1 MHQKITQA
9 LEKKGI
15 TNIYLH
21 QSEAIKGLR
30 EGKHVIVST
39 STASGKSLIYQ
50 IPVLENLLRDKESKA
65 LYIFPTKALAQ
76 DQKRALQEIIQNI
89 PSLEDILISTF
100 DGDTPSEQRT
110 YIRDNASIIFTN
122 PDMLHHSILPNHKR
136 WQPFLSSLKFIL
148 VDELHVYNSLFGLHM
163 AYIMRRLRRLC
174 DHYENCYYQFI
185 SCSATIAAPDKHM
198 NAIFGVQNIQLIDQD
213 GAPHGQKEFII
224 WNPSLTNPHDKE
236 SERKGAMTE
245 GALILEYLVERNIR
259 TIAFCKVRK
268 TCELLMKHV
277 RESLE
282 KKQKRDVLQKI
293 MSYRGG
299 YTPEERRRIEKKL
312 FDGELLAVVATNAL
326 ELGVD
331 IGNLDAVLMI
341 GVPWSISAMWQQ
353 SGRSGRRNTDSL
365 SLVVTDKNALDQH
378 YANHPLEL
386 FSRQPDALSI
396 ELENPIILESHLQ
409 CAAEELPIDLTK
421 DQDYFGLG
429 TIEIC
434 EQHLVKIGPDIYRP
448 DPRFRP
454 YPSQYV
460 SIRNINEDT
469 FAVIDVTNNK
479 NMVMEEIEAC
489 RAGFEIYEGAIFIHQ
504 GRTYLVEE
512 CNIDKRYAK
521 VHLVRVDWTTTQRD
535 YTDVDVIKTD
545 ASKCI
550 EDTKNLVCYGQVKV
564 STTVFGYY
572 RINQKN
578 RIMDSHEVYMDPI
591 ITHSSGVWSDVPAIA
606 VNQLRELDIDPMAA
620 VHAASHCFI
629 SMMPRFISSSSVNLK
644 TECKNPHATR
654 PRPIRLSVY
663 EPQPCGVSRQ
673 LYKFFDQLLQTCI
686 QQIEECSCENGCP
699 SCIHL
704 SNCSEHNQV
713 CSKKGALIIF
723 HTMINYD
730 ANNSTISSHNT

>member
-1 MHQKITQA
+1 
-9 LEKKGI
+9 
-15 TNIYLH
+15 
-21 QSEAIKGLR
+21 
-30 EGKHVIVST
+30 
-39 STASGKSLIYQ
+39 
-50 IPVLENLLRDKESKA
+50 
-65 LYIFPTKALAQ
+65 
-76 DQKRALQEIIQNI
+76 
-89 PSLEDILISTF
+89 ISTF
-100 DGDTPSEQRT
+100 DGDTPSEQRA

-148 VDELHVYNSLFGLHM
+148 VDELHVYNSFFGLHM

-174 DHYENCYYQFI
+174 DYYGNYHYQFI
-185 SCSATIAAPDKHM
+185 SCSATIADPDKHM
-198 NAIFGVQNIQLIDQD
+198 NAVFGVQNIQLIDQD

-224 WNPSLTNPHDKE
+224 WNPSLTNPDDKE
-236 SERKGAMTE
+236 SERKGAVTE
-245 GALILEYLVERNIR
+245 GALILEYLVERNVR
-259 TIAFCKVRK
+259 TIAFC
-268 TCELLMKHV
+268 
-277 RESLE
+277 
-282 KKQKRDVLQKI
+282 KI

-331 IGNLDAVLMI
+331 IGSLDAVLMI

-378 YANHPLEL
+378 YANHPVEL
-386 FSRQPDALSI
+386 FTRKPDALSI

-421 DQDYFGLG
+421 DRDYFGLG
-429 TIEIC
+429 TVEIC
-434 EQHLVKIGPDIYRP
+434 EQHLVKIGPDVTP
-448 DPRFRP
+448 DHRFRP

-460 SIRNINEDT
+460 NIRNINEDT

-479 NMVMEEIEAC
+479 NTVMEEIEAR

-545 ASKCI
+545 ASKRI
-550 EDTKNLVCYGQVKV
+550 ENTKNLVCYGQVKV

-578 RIMDSHEVYMDPI
+578 HIMDSHEVYMDPI

-620 VHAASHCFI
+620 VHAAC
-629 SMMPRFISSSSVNLK
+629 
-644 TECKNPHATR
+644 
-654 PRPIRLSVY
+654 
-663 EPQPCGVSRQ
+663 
-673 LYKFFDQLLQTCI
+673 
-686 QQIEECSCENGCP
+686 
-699 SCIHL
+699 
-704 SNCSEHNQV
+704 
-713 CSKKGALIIF
+713 
-723 HTMINYD
+723 
-730 ANNSTISSHNT
+730 